1 VRGLIPASLLVA
13 VGLLVAPAS
22 ARPESQNTLAITA
35 TPATAQVATIIKVT
49 VDYTAVEDDGSK
61 AVLSVETH
69 PGATPCVDNPYV
81 TTVTGSLIVQTTS
94 VTGTGSKVV
103 SLPTSAAPPGAYRL
117 CAWLTAQ
124 SDDSL
129 LVAASAQFTLTPAPT
144 EQSWVGTTSQHQRF
158 GLGTLGRTVIGFNF
172 PQIKL
177 VCSGTRPYT
186 PWVTWP
192 GFADQLSIEID
203 AHGHFS
209 AVVKQPRANTVS
221 ISGSLTGS
229 RVAGTLTDTLHP
241 TIAANI
247 TLNAPPERHVVGGVC
262 RATVHF
268 TAKHVPG

>member
-1 VRGLIPASLLVA
+1 VRGLVAASLLV
-13 VGLLVAPAS
+13 VLGLLVAPAS
-22 ARPESQNTLAITA
+22 ARPQSQNTLTITA
-35 TPATAQVATIIKVT
+35 SPVTAQVGGNVKVT
-49 VDYTAVEDDGSK
+49 VDYTAVEDDGSR

-69 PGATPCVDNPYV
+69 PAATPCVDNPYV
-81 TTVTGSLIVQTTS
+81 TTVTGSFIVQLVS

-103 SLPTSAAPPGAYRL
+103 TLPAIGAPPGTYRL

-129 LVAASAQFTLTPAPT
+129 LTAASTQFTLTPAPT

-158 GLGTLGRTVIGFNF
+158 GLGTLGQTVIGFNF

-177 VCSGTRPYT
+177 VCSGTHPYT

-192 GFADQLSIEID
+192 GFADQLSIKIG
-203 AHGHFS
+203 AGGRFS

-221 ISGSLTGS
+221 ISGTLAGS
-229 RVAGTLTDTLHP
+229 RVTGTLTDTLHP
-241 TIAANI
+241 TLAAGI